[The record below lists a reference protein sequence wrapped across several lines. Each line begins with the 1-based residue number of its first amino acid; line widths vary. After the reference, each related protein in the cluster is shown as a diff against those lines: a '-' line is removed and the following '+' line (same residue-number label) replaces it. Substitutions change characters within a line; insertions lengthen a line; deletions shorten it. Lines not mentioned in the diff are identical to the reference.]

1 MTRYFLMLVLLLLSS
16 FDSSLDAATS
26 KPVAAVAVSKT
37 PVTTFVAA
45 AYKLG
50 IGDEISVSVFGEPEL
65 SRSFVVNDSGAIMYP
80 LIGEIKV
87 MAQKTAEVE
96 NLIVAR
102 LKAGYLINPKVSVSV
117 SKYRPFYVSG
127 QVKIAGAYPFEPGL
141 TVRQAVSKA
150 GGLTERASQR
160 KMFIVPEGKNGKKN
174 GRKVTMDDAIL
185 PGDTLTVEESFF

>member
-1 MTRYFLMLVLLLLSS
+1 MTRYFLMLGLLWLSS
-16 FDSSLDAATS
+16 IVSPLDAATS
-26 KPVAAVAVSKT
+26 KPGAPVAVSKT
-37 PVTTFVAA
+37 PVATFVAA

-87 MAQKTAEVE
+87 MAQRTAEVE
-96 NLIVAR
+96 NLIVAK